1 MLVHLFADPMFKTI
15 NKKIFAILLLAGLSG
30 VIAGMPYMAD
40 MADMLAVAAGTAP
53 IAKSAVP
60 LPWLVAVVPCR
71 TGSCLRSLFSWG
83 CACPARW
90 DCECRFSV
98 PDGRQG
104 DTVAGGLAGRTAGRG
119 NPGSR
124 VSCGRCTVFLPHLPA
139 PMQSLF
145 RVPLWKRLLAGVLY
159 GGLTEELL
167 MRLFLLPLAV
177 WFAGRW
183 WKQADGMP
191 APGAFRAAIGL
202 VALLFALAHLPA
214 TAAVVPLTPMLV
226 LRALVLNGLAGVV
239 FGFLAARRGR
249 RHAGPYGSAW
259 VLRFPAPAAESH
271 ALSRACHSPGSP
283 MGTPIAPQPGDRLI
297 GGRGPA
303 PVLPWPGD
311 LGAAQALN
319 ACPARRRRRSRVPF
333 A

>member
-1 MLVHLFADPMFKTI
+1 MFKTI

-60 LPWLVAVVPCR
+60 LPWLVAVVLVQNGFLLAVVILLGMR
-71 TGSCLRSLFSWG
+71 LSSKVGLRMPLLQAWT
-83 CACPARW
+83 
-90 DCECRFSV
+90 E
-98 PDGRQG
+98 GRG
-104 DTVAGGLAGRTAGRG
+104 TPSPVGLRAGLLAGAILGA
-119 NPGSR
+119 
-124 VSCGRCTVFLPHLPA
+124 VLVAVDALCFFPHLPA

-167 MRLFLLPLAV
+167 MRLFLLPLLV

-239 FGFLAARRGR
+239 FGFLYWRRGLEAAMLG
-249 RHAGPYGSAW
+249 HMAAHG
-259 VLRFPAPAAESH
+259 VLQI
-271 ALSRACHSPGSP
+271 PGSW
-283 MGTPIAPQPGDRLI
+283 L
-297 GGRGPA
+297 
-303 PVLPWPGD
+303 
-311 LGAAQALN
+311 LN
-319 ACPARRRRRSRVPF
+319 HMP
-333 A
+333 